1 LLKNKLFKP
10 VLTKNKQIEEFMSTP
25 SLRPSAPTGV
35 DPVPVS
41 RVRTIVAGS
50 VGNAVEWF
58 DWTIYASFAIFFSSQ
73 FFPEGNETTA
83 LLASFGIFAVGFFMR
98 PIGGW
103 LLGIFS
109 DRYGRKAA
117 LGLTI
122 LMMAGGSLIIAVT
135 PTYAAIGLAA
145 PLLLTLARLLQGL
158 SLGGEYASAT
168 TFLTEM
174 APPHRRGFYSSFVFF
189 SAAVGILAAS
199 AVGWVLTTWLTR
211 AEMAAW
217 GWRIPFLLGALGGV
231 VGLWIRRSIPET
243 EAFSESKKAGVE
255 KQPLRTLLRDYP
267 REVLRII
274 GFSVLTTFAFY
285 IFVAYVPTYA
295 IRHVQADP
303 KVAFAANTVALIV
316 FMVVQPLF
324 GALSDRI
331 GRKPQL
337 IVFAA
342 GYLFFFYPLMST
354 LGPSFG
360 SILLVE
366 LFGLVLYAMYTSIGP
381 AIMSEQFPTSVR
393 AVGIGAP
400 YNLMVALL
408 GGTTPYLLTWLQ
420 SNGLERWFF
429 YYVLA
434 GALITLV
441 TFIRMPETVGQK
453 LR

>member
-1 LLKNKLFKP
+1 
-10 VLTKNKQIEEFMSTP
+10 
-25 SLRPSAPTGV
+25 
-35 DPVPVS
+35 
-41 RVRTIVAGS
+41 
-50 VGNAVEWF
+50 
-58 DWTIYASFAIFFSSQ
+58 
-73 FFPEGNETTA
+73 
-83 LLASFGIFAVGFFMR
+83 MR

-316 FMVVQPLF
+316 FMMVQPLF

-434 GALITLV
+434 GAVITLV

>member
-1 LLKNKLFKP
+1 
-10 VLTKNKQIEEFMSTP
+10 MSSTSA
-25 SLRPSAPTGV
+25 SLRKPQGAAAPAG
-35 DPVPVS
+35 PAPVS
-41 RVRTIVAGS
+41 RARTILAGS

-83 LLASFGIFAVGFFMR
+83 LLATFGIFAVGFFMR
-98 PIGGW
+98 PVGGW
-103 LLGIFS
+103 VLGIFS

-145 PLLLTLARLLQGL
+145 PLLLTAARLLQGL

-168 TFLTEM
+168 TFLAEM
-174 APPHRRGFYSSFVFF
+174 APPNKRGFYSSFVFF

-199 AVGWVLTTWLTR
+199 AIGWLLTSTLTK
-211 AEMAAW
+211 ADMAAW
-217 GWRIPFLLGALGGV
+217 GWRIPFFLGALGGLA
-231 VGLWIRRSIPET
+231 GMWIRRSIPET
-243 EAFSESKKAGVE
+243 EAFSHAKKAGIE
-255 KQPLRTLLRDYP
+255 KQPLRTLLRDHP
-267 REVLRII
+267 REVLRIV
-274 GFSVLTTFAFY
+274 GFSILTTFAFY

-295 IRHVQADP
+295 IRQVHADP
-303 KVAFAANTVALIV
+303 KTAFAANTVALIV
-316 FMVVQPLF
+316 FMLLQPLF
-324 GALSDRI
+324 GILSDRI

-342 GYLFFFYPLMST
+342 GYLVFFYPLMTT

-360 SILLVE
+360 SILAVE
-366 LFGLVLYAMYTSIGP
+366 LFGLVLYAMYTSIAP

-393 AVGIGAP
+393 AVGIGTP
-400 YNLMVALL
+400 YNLVVALL

-420 SNGLERWFF
+420 SKGMERWFF

-434 GALITLV
+434 GAVITLF
-441 TFIRMPETVGQK
+441 TFIRMPETKGQTLK
-453 LR
+453 

>member
-1 LLKNKLFKP
+1 
-10 VLTKNKQIEEFMSTP
+10 MSSP
-25 SLRPSAPTGV
+25 SHRPSAPPGL
-35 DPVPVS
+35 DPAPVS

-73 FFPEGNETTA
+73 FFPDGNETTA

-199 AVGWVLTTWLTR
+199 AVGWVLTTWLSR
-211 AEMAAW
+211 AEMAEW

-231 VGLWIRRSIPET
+231 AGLWIRRSIPET

-255 KQPLRTLLRDYP
+255 KQPLRTLLREYP
-267 REVLRII
+267 VEVLRII
-274 GFSVLTTFAFY
+274 GFSILTTFAFY

-360 SILLVE
+360 SILTVE

-434 GALITLV
+434 GAVITLI
-441 TFIRMPETVGQK
+441 TFIRMPETVGKK